1 MEDDPMMRGHKR
13 RRNMTSLIEDRARV
27 LFQGDSITDAG
38 WNRQDP
44 NSLGGGYAMM
54 AACWFSALYPG
65 KKVTFL
71 NRGISGNRAKDLDA
85 RWQTDCLDLKPTW
98 VSIMIGINDTWRR
111 YDSNDTT
118 STEAYEKSYRNIL
131 TLTRDKLKAKLILIE
146 PFVLPIPED
155 RKQWRVDLDPRIH
168 VVRTLAREFNALLVP
183 MDGIFAEAA
192 THREPAYW
200 AGDGV
205 HPSLPGHA
213 LIAQSWLRTVKAL

>member
-1 MEDDPMMRGHKR
+1 MSM
-13 RRNMTSLIEDRARV
+13 LIEDKATV

-44 NSLGGGYAMM
+44 GSLGGGYAMM
-54 AACWFSALYPG
+54 AGCWFSAMYPE

-71 NRGISGNRAKDLDA
+71 NRGISGNRAKDLEG
-85 RWQTDCLDLKPTW
+85 RWQTDCIDLKPTW

-111 YDSNDTT
+111 YDSNDAT
-118 STEAYEKSYRNIL
+118 SIEAYEKAYRNIL
-131 TLTRDKLKAKLILIE
+131 TQAKTKLNSKFILIE
-146 PFVLPIPED
+146 PFVLPVPED
-155 RKQWRVDLDPRIH
+155 RKQWRVDLDPRID
-168 VVRTLAREFNALLVP
+168 VVRALAREFGAVLVP

-192 THREPAYW
+192 TRREPAFW

-213 LIAQSWLRTVKAL
+213 LMAQAWLRAVGAA